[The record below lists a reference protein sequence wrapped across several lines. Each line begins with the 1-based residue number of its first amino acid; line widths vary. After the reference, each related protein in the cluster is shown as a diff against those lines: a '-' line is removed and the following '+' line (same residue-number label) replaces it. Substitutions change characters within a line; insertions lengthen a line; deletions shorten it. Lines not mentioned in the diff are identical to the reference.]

1 MFKLSPRFL
10 ISPRFLALPAIA
22 LAVLVALSQTSSTR
36 SVATDAQVASQK
48 IIRAV
53 NCSDPAR
60 ANTAACTVAVDPAR
74 TVR

>member
-22 LAVLVALSQTSSTR
+22 LGILIALAQTTTPTVSTG
-36 SVATDAQVASQK
+36 AQVAAPK
-48 IIRAV
+48 IVRAV

-60 ANTAACTVAVDPAR
+60 ASTALCVVAGNSAR